1 MPANH
6 TCKRIFKGAKMN
18 PIIMLSII
26 IGIIFIFNYLQI
38 KRLNKEMHMLENVVF
53 QLVNLLIK
61 KAKEDKKED

>member
-1 MPANH
+1 
-6 TCKRIFKGAKMN
+6 MN

-38 KRLNKEMHMLENVVF
+38 KWLNKEMHMLENIVF

-61 KAKEDKKED
+61 QSKEDKKED

>member
-1 MPANH
+1 
-6 TCKRIFKGAKMN
+6 
-18 PIIMLSII
+18 MLSII

-38 KRLNKEMHMLENVVF
+38 KRLNKEMYMLENIVF